1 MDPLGYALYT
11 LNGKDYLVNPEVKQ
25 PITDKVPPAATHVL
39 CVFFIGLF
47 IGMLF

>member
-25 PITDKVPPAATHVL
+25 PVADKVQPASTRLL
-39 CVFFIGLF
+39 CVFIIGLLV
-47 IGMLF
+47 GMLF

>member
-25 PITDKVPPAATHVL
+25 PITGDTPPASTRVL
-39 CVFFIGLF
+39 CVFFIGMLV
-47 IGMLF
+47 GMLF